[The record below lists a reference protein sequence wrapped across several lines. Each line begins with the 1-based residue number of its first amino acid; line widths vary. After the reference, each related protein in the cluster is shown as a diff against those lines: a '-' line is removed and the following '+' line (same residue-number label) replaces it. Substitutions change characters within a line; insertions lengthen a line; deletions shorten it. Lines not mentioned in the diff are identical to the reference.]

1 MVINCFALACCL
13 LLFQKGYVC
22 DLLIQVSLWVLMPG
36 CFRFACGVLAAM
48 CVVASLSIVVCSSL
62 LLFVACCL

>member
-1 MVINCFALACCL
+1 MVIYCFALACCL

-22 DLLIQVSLWVLMPG
+22 DLLIQVSLWLLMSG
-36 CFRFACGVLAAM
+36 CFRFACGVFAVM
-48 CVVASLSIVVCSSL
+48 CVASLFSSVVCLL